1 MRKFFRATYAV
12 AVIALFLAAVVL
24 GFTQTKIFRSYLR
37 TKLVEVVAND
47 LHGELALS
55 SLEGNLFTGFRVEN
69 VVLRRDGEPVVTV
82 ERLEV
87 KYDPLGFLAKSVAV
101 SHLVLIKPVIHL
113 TRSISGEWNFDR
125 FIPSSSPDTTRSSWT
140 TNLKQIQIRGGA
152 FELVDSLGLA
162 QRTLDSSLG
171 IEPGR
176 FDYSNIVLDSLNL
189 EGSLTIH
196 PGEIGVSF
204 KSLACRSPLPHF
216 QLKNLA
222 GDFILARSN
231 VVVRKMKLETEKSKL
246 QLDARFENID
256 VTKITSLA
264 QLQSVPVSVRLTIER
279 LDFGELKQFIGAPVK
294 FLDREIAGQIDLEGR
309 FGLIDVRNVTIHSG
323 SSVVRIAGTVAN
335 LHVPKDL
342 ELDLA
347 CIKNRIDPI
356 DLRRLMPTD
365 SIPDLSALG
374 FVDYELRFKGRPTTF
389 NAKLSSTSRVGRVD
403 VDGNID
409 IHDGTMSYDGTIKT
423 ARLNVAPLAGD
434 SALTSRLK
442 TTITVQG
449 RGTRLADMTALV
461 RVEIDS
467 SEFFGLP
474 APPLRVFPARRQT
487 PCLGSQP

>member
-55 SLEGNLFTGFRVEN
+55 SLEGNLITGFRVEN

-176 FDYSNIVLDSLNL
+176 FCGAVQVVEYGAAVVL
-189 EGSLTIH
+189 
-196 PGEIGVSF
+196 
-204 KSLACRSPLPHF
+204 
-216 QLKNLA
+216 
-222 GDFILARSN
+222 
-231 VVVRKMKLETEKSKL
+231 
-246 QLDARFENID
+246 
-256 VTKITSLA
+256 
-264 QLQSVPVSVRLTIER
+264 
-279 LDFGELKQFIGAPVK
+279 
-294 FLDREIAGQIDLEGR
+294 
-309 FGLIDVRNVTIHSG
+309 
-323 SSVVRIAGTVAN
+323 
-335 LHVPKDL
+335 
-342 ELDLA
+342 
-347 CIKNRIDPI
+347 
-356 DLRRLMPTD
+356 
-365 SIPDLSALG
+365 
-374 FVDYELRFKGRPTTF
+374 
-389 NAKLSSTSRVGRVD
+389 
-403 VDGNID
+403 
-409 IHDGTMSYDGTIKT
+409 
-423 ARLNVAPLAGD
+423 
-434 SALTSRLK
+434 
-442 TTITVQG
+442 
-449 RGTRLADMTALV
+449 
-461 RVEIDS
+461 
-467 SEFFGLP
+467 
-474 APPLRVFPARRQT
+474 
-487 PCLGSQP
+487 